1 MWASEREGKGFVSSR
16 TWGMHFWGG
25 AGGVD
30 GGNGGGLGSGERAEG
45 RPQSEAVLRKVTP
58 HPSACAA

>member
-1 MWASEREGKGFVSSR
+1 
-16 TWGMHFWGG
+16 MHFWGG

-30 GGNGGGLGSGERAEG
+30 GGNGGGLESGERAEG

-58 HPSACAA
+58 HPSAPAAYAWYPA